1 VKLIDFSLPR
11 GCELNCLVFR
21 RRFGTSPECRR
32 QAAISPASLA
42 ERACQVPTPRLS
54 QWMSSE
60 SPIRSRSDCR
70 IRRRKQ
76 ERRLRLPRARRR
88 LCGRPTADGE
98 SRCGWW
104 GGSASSRLR
113 GLRGLALGLPALV
126 LSRSLLDR
134 DDDLGAFPAE
144 ALQIEVLDELGQRGL
159 PGLLVV
165 VSSLP
170 SLFGFIPSSR
180 AICT

>member
-1 VKLIDFSLPR
+1 
-11 GCELNCLVFR
+11 
-21 RRFGTSPECRR
+21 
-32 QAAISPASLA
+32 
-42 ERACQVPTPRLS
+42 
-54 QWMSSE
+54 
-60 SPIRSRSDCR
+60 
-70 IRRRKQ
+70 
-76 ERRLRLPRARRR
+76 
-88 LCGRPTADGE
+88 
-98 SRCGWW
+98 
-104 GGSASSRLR
+104 LR